1 MELYKKKDLALA
13 RFNQCE
19 KQCKLISSAMTI
31 VQLDGALYDTIS
43 EEERDKYFE
52 NAKRFKFLRD
62 NLETEI
68 KYLQESTLSNSG
80 IIDSV
85 LLEVKELEDCILNLS
100 EMLTNVIGN
109 RYLSTDDRG
118 KIVCNAAQIYRDY
131 LLDHGGKDDR
141 RAKAKQIENLY
152 DGVVRDDLSSNK
164 KMSMRALLH
173 SISLSGNLDAA
184 NSNTDDST
192 SAMLFCQL
200 LNSKM

>member
-1 MELYKKKDLALA
+1 MELYEKKGLALA

-43 EEERDKYFE
+43 EEERDKYFK
-52 NAKRFKFLRD
+52 NAKQFKFLRD

-68 KYLQESTLSNSG
+68 KYLQESTLSDSG

-85 LLEVKELEDCILNLS
+85 LLEVKEFEDCILNLS

-109 RYLSTDDRG
+109 RYLTTDDRG
-118 KIVCNAAQIYRDY
+118 KIVCDAAQIYRDY
-131 LLDHGGKDDR
+131 LLDHGGNDDR
-141 RAKAKQIENLY
+141 RVKAKQIENLY

-173 SISLSGNLDAA
+173 SISLSGNLDSA
-184 NSNTDDST
+184 NSNADDST

>member
-1 MELYKKKDLALA
+1 MELYKKKDLALV

-109 RYLSTDDRG
+109 RYLTTDDRG
-118 KIVCNAAQIYRDY
+118 KIVCDAAQIYRDY

-173 SISLSGNLDAA
+173 SISLSGNLDAT